1 VTITPALSDLGDED
15 FVELTTFRTSGTA
28 VPTTVWVVRDGDAL
42 VVTTPSGSGKVKRL
56 RNNPD
61 VQLRASS
68 RRGRVDPGAP
78 RVPGSAVLDPDPQAH
93 DGVSHL
99 FEAKYGWQYR
109 TAMVV
114 ERVIRRFRP
123 RTGPDR
129 RVVRITAEQQ

>member
-1 VTITPALSDLGDED
+1 
-15 FVELTTFRTSGTA
+15 
-28 VPTTVWVVRDGDAL
+28 
-42 VVTTPSGSGKVKRL
+42 
-56 RNNPD
+56 
-61 VQLRASS
+61 
-68 RRGRVDPGAP
+68 
-78 RVPGSAVLDPDPQAH
+78 VLDPDPQAH

-129 RVVRITAEQQ
+129 RIVRITDELP

>member
-1 VTITPALSDLGDED
+1 MTITPALSDLGDED

-61 VQLRASS
+61 VQ
-68 RRGRVDPGAP
+68 
-78 RVPGSAVLDPDPQAH
+78 
-93 DGVSHL
+93 
-99 FEAKYGWQYR
+99 YR

-114 ERVIRRFRP
+114 ERVVRRFRP

-129 RVVRITAEQQ
+129 RIVRITDELP